1 MGFSER
7 REALTD
13 VAFATFGDPATWDG
27 KSVTIRSKQG
37 EEDDGYGSIRVVTTS
52 TIIRVR
58 KSEIPEPKVGDIVV
72 VPGGRLAG
80 RYAVGRGAML
90 DDRGVW
96 DCPMEAAS

>member
-13 VAFATFGDPATWDG
+13 IAFATFGDPATWGD
-27 KSVTIRSKQG
+27 KPVTIRPKQG
-37 EEDDGYGSIRVVTTS
+37 EEDDGYGSVRVVSTS

-58 KSEIPEPKVGDIVV
+58 KSEIAEPKVGEVVV

-80 RYAVGRGAML
+80 SYTVRRGAML
-90 DDRGVW
+90 DDKGVW
-96 DCPMEAAS
+96 DCPMDATA

>member
-13 VAFATFGDPATWDG
+13 IAFATFGDPAVWGD
-27 KSVTIRSKQG
+27 KPVTIRPKQG
-37 EEDDGYGSIRVVTTS
+37 EEDDGYGPVRVVSTS

-58 KSEIPEPKVGDIVV
+58 KAEIAEPKVGDIGV

-80 RYAVGRGAML
+80 SYTVRRGAML
-90 DDRGVW
+90 ADMGVW
-96 DCPMEAAS
+96 DCPMDATP

>member
-27 KSVTIRSKQG
+27 KPVTIRPKQG
-37 EEDDGYGSIRVVTTS
+37 EEDDGFGSIRVVTTS
-52 TIIRVR
+52 TILRVR
-58 KSEIPEPKVGDIVV
+58 KLEITEPKVGDIVV

-80 RYAVGRGAML
+80 RYTVRRGAML
-90 DDRGVW
+90 DTKGVW
-96 DCPMEAAS
+96 DCPVEATP

>member
-13 VAFATFGDPATWDG
+13 LAFATFGDPATWGD
-27 KSVTIRSKQG
+27 KPVTIRPKQS
-37 EEDDGYGSIRVVTTS
+37 EEDDGYGSVRVVSTS

-58 KSEIPEPKVGDIVV
+58 KSEIAEPKVGDVVV

-80 RYAVGRGAML
+80 SYTVRRGAML
-90 DDRGVW
+90 DDKGVW
-96 DCPMEAAS
+96 DCPMDATP